1 MESPVP
7 RERLVGLV
15 FDDRYLTHNTGLD
28 LIQDQYP
35 YPFADPIAHP
45 SSPELVG
52 RAKHLMDLF
61 GIAERMRR
69 IDPIVASDE
78 QLTVY
83 HTPAHVARVAQI
95 AQTDAGTPA
104 RALRSGEAE
113 IALPASPLA
122 ARSRRWM
129 PL

>member
-1 MESPVP
+1 MA

-28 LIQDQYP
+28 LIGDQFP
-35 YPFADPIAHP
+35 YPFAEPVPHP
-45 SSPELVG
+45 SSPALVG

-69 IDPIVASDE
+69 IEPVVASDE

-83 HTPAHVARVAQI
+83 HTPVHLARVAQV
-95 AQTDAGTPA
+95 ARTDGGDTG
-104 RALRSGEAE
+104 SGAP
-113 IALPASPLA
+113 IG
-122 ARSRRWM
+122 
-129 PL
+129 